1 MVSQTN
7 SGPLQAAG
15 LSAATLHADQGGAA
29 HHAQVRRTL
38 IAALADAMAVRKLSQ
53 VQAARLCGTDQPTI
67 SKVLRGRTSS
77 VTIDK
82 LLDWLVALGCS
93 VELTIGS
100 AGRSGPG
107 AFTATHAGDLASM
120 STEGR

>member
-1 MVSQTN
+1 MARL
-7 SGPLQAAG
+7 SG
-15 LSAATLHADQGGAA
+15 TVRDDQGEGV
-29 HHAQVRRTL
+29 HHAHVRRTL
-38 IAALADAMAVRKLSQ
+38 IAAVADAMAVQKLSQ
-53 VQAARLCGTDQPTI
+53 VQAARLCGTDQPTL

-82 LLDWLVALGCS
+82 LLDWLLALGCS

-100 AGRSGPG
+100 VDRSGRG
-107 AFTATHAGDLASM
+107 ALTATHAGELASM

>member
-1 MVSQTN
+1 MN
-7 SGPLQAAG
+7 SGPLHAAG
-15 LSAATLHADQGGAA
+15 LSAAALREDQGGAV
-29 HHAQVRRTL
+29 HHAQVRRAL

-53 VQAARLCGTDQPTI
+53 VQAARLCGTDQPTL

-82 LLDWLVALGCS
+82 LLDWLLALGCS
-93 VELTIGS
+93 VELTIG
-100 AGRSGPG
+100 AVGRSGPG
-107 AFTATHAGDLASM
+107 AFTATHAGDLAAI